1 MIVNLTKKF
10 ATDLENSE
18 NSKQAQ
24 NIALINWEWFGI
36 LHATLRKPLQKRRVM
51 AISCNEIVFHFL
63 VSFTLSILFWE
74 TLWSYSYCEYN
85 RWKTGWIFRIF
96 LYYYIVLFIITEF
109 ICSNQ
114 EVKQVVWLII
124 AESSQFY
131 KGERSWI
138 SVYSPKNQFWG
149 KLTPTSTL
157 PPRQERLLWEINL
170 WFLLV
175 FVFVNPKNIKVCTGV
190 ASFHVCPNF

>member
-10 ATDLENSE
+10 AADLENSE

-114 EVKQVVWLII
+114 ECEASGMINH
-124 AESSQFY
+124 
-131 KGERSWI
+131 SWI
-138 SVYSPKNQFWG
+138 FAILQRGKKLDFSLFSKKSVLG
-149 KLTPTSTL
+149 
-157 PPRQERLLWEINL
+157 
-170 WFLLV
+170 
-175 FVFVNPKNIKVCTGV
+175 
-190 ASFHVCPNF
+190 